1 MSIEQSVQKIA
12 EIGIIP
18 VVRASSAEEARQAVD
33 AIHRGGI
40 AIIEITMTV
49 PDAPTIIREVS
60 RHYGEKVLT
69 GAGTVTTARQAEA
82 CLAAGAQFLVSP
94 GLSTAVLQVAQ
105 SAGKLAIP
113 GALTPTDVMAATDA
127 GATLIKVFPCGSVGG
142 PKYLK
147 ALRAPFPNVR
157 FIPTGGVNLSNAAE
171 YLAAGAFALGVGAD
185 LVDLAA
191 LRNNEAK
198 KITDTARALVDSV
211 QLARKAALAD
221 RATLGTHH

>member
-1 MSIEQSVQKIA
+1 MNIEQSIETIA

-18 VVRASSAEEARQAVD
+18 VVRASSAGEAREAVD

-49 PDAPTIIREVS
+49 PDAPAIIREVR

-69 GAGTVTTARQAEA
+69 GAGTVTTATQADA

-94 GLSTAVLQVAQ
+94 GISTAVLHIAQ
-105 SAGKLAIP
+105 AAGKLAIP

-127 GATLIKVFPCGSVGG
+127 GASLIKIFPCGSVGG

-147 ALRAPFPNVR
+147 ALRAPFPSAR
-157 FIPTGGVNLSNAAE
+157 FIPTGGVNLANAAE

-185 LVDLAA
+185 LVDLVA
-191 LRNNEAK
+191 LRNNEAQ
-198 KITDTARALVDSV
+198 KISDTARALVDAV
-211 QLARKAALAD
+211 QLARKAASAE
-221 RATLGTHH
+221 RAALGTHH

>member
-1 MSIEQSVQKIA
+1 MNIEQSTHKIA

-18 VVRASSAEEARQAVD
+18 VVRASSADEARQAVD

-69 GAGTVTTARQAEA
+69 GAGTVTTAKQAEA

-94 GLSTAVLQVAQ
+94 GLSVAVLRVAE
-105 SAGKLAIP
+105 AARKLAIP

-127 GATLIKVFPCGSVGG
+127 GASLIKIFPCGSLGG

-147 ALRAPFPNVR
+147 ALRAPFPNAR

-185 LVDLAA
+185 LVDLVA
-191 LRNNEAK
+191 LRNNQAQ
-198 KITDTARALVDSV
+198 KISDTARALVDAL
-211 QLARKAALAD
+211 QLARRAASAERAAL
-221 RATLGTHH
+221 GSHH

>member
-1 MSIEQSVQKIA
+1 MNIEQAIQKIA

-60 RHYGEKVLT
+60 RHYGDKVLT
-69 GAGTVTTARQAEA
+69 GAGTVTSAKQADA

-94 GLSTAVLQVAQ
+94 GLSTAVLDVAHA
-105 SAGKLAIP
+105 AGKLAIP

-127 GATLIKVFPCGSVGG
+127 GASLIKIFPCGSVGG

-147 ALRAPFPNVR
+147 ALRAPFPNAR

-185 LVDLAA
+185 LVDLVA
-191 LRNNEAK
+191 LRNNQAQ
-198 KITDTARALVDSV
+198 KISDTARTLVDAV
-211 QLARKAALAD
+211 QLARKTAAAD
-221 RATLGTHH
+221 RAALGTHH